1 MDKITI
7 ETRIHAAIR
16 PAIARA
22 DRALW
27 ELQNPRPM
35 PGRHTTEWFQP
46 VEPTYTPMAVGGYI
60 IHEPDPDRL
69 LWRPAYH
76 SRLQP

>member
-1 MDKITI
+1 MDTTTI

-16 PAIARA
+16 PVLARA

-27 ELQNPRPM
+27 ELQNPRVTI
-35 PGRHTTEWFQP
+35 GRHTDEWFQP
-46 VEPTYTPMAVGGYI
+46 VEPTSTPIASGGRI
-60 IHEPDPDRL
+60 THTLDDARR
-69 LWRPAYH
+69 WRPAYH